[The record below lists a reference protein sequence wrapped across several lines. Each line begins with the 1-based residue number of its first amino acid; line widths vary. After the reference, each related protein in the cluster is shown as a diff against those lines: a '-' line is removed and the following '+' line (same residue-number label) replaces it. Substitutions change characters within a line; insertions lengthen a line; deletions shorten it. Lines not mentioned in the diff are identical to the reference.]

1 MQEKYCGC
9 LLAKVL
15 KFYSK
20 TKQKIFLLLGLS
32 SLNFV
37 FFVNNLLK
45 RRCKMRANV
54 NALNEIKERIA
65 NIKGDSIN
73 LSVNRGRKKI
83 DKLKGFVENIYPSV
97 FTFMTDEKARE
108 TFSYFDVLCG
118 LVKFE
123 ENVVRE
129 NN

>member
-1 MQEKYCGC
+1 
-9 LLAKVL
+9 
-15 KFYSK
+15 
-20 TKQKIFLLLGLS
+20 
-32 SLNFV
+32 
-37 FFVNNLLK
+37 
-45 RRCKMRANV
+45 MRANV

-123 ENVVRE
+123 ENFARE

>member
-1 MQEKYCGC
+1 
-9 LLAKVL
+9 
-15 KFYSK
+15 
-20 TKQKIFLLLGLS
+20 
-32 SLNFV
+32 
-37 FFVNNLLK
+37 
-45 RRCKMRANV
+45 MRANV

-123 ENVVRE
+123 ENLARE

>member
-1 MQEKYCGC
+1 
-9 LLAKVL
+9 
-15 KFYSK
+15 
-20 TKQKIFLLLGLS
+20 
-32 SLNFV
+32 
-37 FFVNNLLK
+37 
-45 RRCKMRANV
+45 MRANV

-97 FTFMTDEKARE
+97 FTFMTDKKARE
-108 TFSYFDVLCG
+108 TFSYVDVLCG
-118 LVKFE
+118 LVKFDN
-123 ENVVRE
+123 NVASE